1 MKGRSLTPP
10 VKESMEQDDREF
22 DERLEELMK
31 PGQPEKK
38 RKKWRPGLRCIKGL
52 KTMSRKKKWML
63 AGTGALAVFL
73 LASAFGGRE
82 EAVPQAAVVPLEIRD
97 IQEVLSLSGP
107 ISGTDSVD
115 VVSNIHAEIL
125 SIDVKEGD
133 KVKKGQLL
141 AVLDSQDLEREVEIA
156 KNAYD
161 TAVVQKEEKDR
172 EAHLGYEKA
181 LQDYNKAA
189 ADHSRVS
196 QLAAAG
202 FISQT
207 ELEQSA
213 NAMND
218 ARRQKESYRV
228 EDGKGCA
235 NRSFEL
241 AVLNAAW
248 ELQKKQEELEK
259 TRITSAI
266 DGTVVRVNSK
276 VGQFADKVEDDKP
289 MFIIENLEQLEL
301 ELKVSE
307 FSVGKVKIGQKAVIS
322 ADILG
327 SETEEGQVVKISPT
341 GEEKGGGSTERVVPA
356 TIRIEGENTRLI
368 AGINARAQ
376 LMIDEAEA
384 AFVVPSSAL
393 AERENGTCI
402 AVADQ
407 GILRWIPVQTGVD
420 ADVSVQVLPETEGSL
435 KEGMQVLSE
444 PDISLKEGTKII
456 ALPVQ

>member
-1 MKGRSLTPP
+1 
-10 VKESMEQDDREF
+10 MEQDDRAF

-38 RKKWRPGLRCIKGL
+38 QKKWRPGLRCIKGV
-52 KTMSRKKKWML
+52 KAMSRKKKWML
-63 AGTGALAVFL
+63 AGAGVFAVFL
-73 LASAFGGRE
+73 LASALGGGE
-82 EAVPQAAVVPLEIRD
+82 EAIPRAAVVPLEKRD
-97 IQEVLSLSGP
+97 IQEVLTLSGP

-161 TAVVQKEEKDR
+161 TAVAQKEEKDR
-172 EAHLGYEKA
+172 EARLGYEKA

-189 ADHSRVS
+189 ADHGRIS

-241 AVLNAAW
+241 AVSNAAW

-289 MFIIENLEQLEL
+289 MFSIENLEQLEL

-376 LMIDEAEA
+376 LMIDEAED

-393 AERENGTCI
+393 AEGENGTCI

-420 ADVSVQVLPETEGSL
+420 ADVAVQVIPETEGSL

-444 PDISLKEGTKII
+444 PDISLKEGTKIT